1 MEGNRRVYINGSG
14 YNGLA
19 AAKRQLNWTGAN
31 ATSAQPVVAKLVEG
45 AARRYGLDPVL
56 VQAVIHVES
65 GGNPTAISP
74 KGAQGLMQLMPA
86 TGQRFGVGN
95 AFDAAANLNS
105 GARYLRILLDHY
117 GGDLVHSL
125 AAYNAGEDAVDRAI
139 VQGGDGLPP
148 YGETRT
154 YVGRVIAY
162 YGRPGERPVGL
173 HLSPLADAAKRVI
186 RRETDSRGR
195 VIFTNE

>member
-1 MEGNRRVYINGSG
+1 M
-14 YNGLA
+14 
-19 AAKRQLNWTGAN
+19 NWTGAD
-31 ATSAQPVVAKLVEG
+31 ATSTRFVMAKLAEG

-65 GGNPTAISP
+65 GGNPAAISP

-86 TGQRFGVGN
+86 TAQRFGVGN
-95 AFDAAANLNS
+95 AFDAAANLNG

-117 GGDLVHSL
+117 GGDLVRSL

-139 VQGGDGLPP
+139 VRGGDGLPP
-148 YGETRT
+148 YRETRA

-162 YGRPGERPVGL
+162 YDRPRERAVGL
-173 HLSPLADAAKRVI
+173 HLSPLADAAKPII

-195 VIFTNE
+195 VIFTSE